1 MDAQYESRYVTSID
15 GINEAFYDGH
25 SPRDQLFNLR
35 KEDKLKFTGKS
46 ILDFLELK
54 KGTGASISDIVGV
67 TGFDRDTVTKHL
79 MYLVAT
85 RQAYST
91 SGTAKIYHKN
101 GRVLHYKNMQNRVFD
116 RRFYTFFQLQ
126 QNFDDDYVYIQEK
139 EVGKLKSV
147 SVKGGIM
154 ISMRDFKRFIDELS
168 EFYNEITENK
178 IESKDK
184 I

>member
-1 MDAQYESRYVTSID
+1 MDAQYESRYVTSTE

-35 KEDKLKFTGKS
+35 KEDKLKFTGKV

-54 KGTGASISDIVGV
+54 KGTGASVSDIVEV

-116 RRFYTFFQLQ
+116 KRFYTFFQLQ
-126 QNFDDDYVYIQEK
+126 QNFEDDYVYIQEK

-154 ISMRDFKRFIDELS
+154 ISMGDFKRFIDELS
-168 EFYNEITENK
+168 EFYKEMVENK
-178 IESKDK
+178 K
-184 I
+184 

>member
-1 MDAQYESRYVTSID
+1 
-15 GINEAFYDGH
+15 
-25 SPRDQLFNLR
+25 
-35 KEDKLKFTGKS
+35 
-46 ILDFLELK
+46 
-54 KGTGASISDIVGV
+54 
-67 TGFDRDTVTKHL
+67 L

-91 SGTAKIYHKN
+91 SGPAKIYHKN

-168 EFYNEITENK
+168 EFYKEITVNK
-178 IESKDK
+178 IESQDK